1 MIVLRHRV
9 IGDLEWLHTSMDS
22 DMEFRKH
29 SFLDELSHLGLSWSF
44 PTTLQSVVQYPL
56 LLSHASDKLQ
66 CSKEGVRCRHCVPHG
81 ASQRI
86 IFLLPACLQS
96 SWVVDNDDCNNVLM
110 TSGQTSALGL
120 LHITKGYKI
129 IHVIINIL

>member
-9 IGDLEWLHTSMDS
+9 IDDLEWLHTSVDS
-22 DMEFRKH
+22 DTEFRKH
-29 SFLDELSHLGLSWSF
+29 SFLDAMSHLGLSWSF

-66 CSKEGVRCRHCVPHG
+66 SSEEWVCRHCVPHG

-86 IFLLPACLQS
+86 IFILPACLQS
-96 SWVVDNDDCNNVLM
+96 NWLVDNDDCNNAVM
-110 TSGQTSALGL
+110 TSDQTSALGL

-129 IHVIINIL
+129 IYVMIKIL